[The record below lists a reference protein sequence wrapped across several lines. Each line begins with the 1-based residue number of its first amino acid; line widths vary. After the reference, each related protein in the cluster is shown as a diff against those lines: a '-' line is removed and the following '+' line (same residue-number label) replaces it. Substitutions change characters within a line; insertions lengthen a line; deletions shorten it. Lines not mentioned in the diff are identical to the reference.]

1 MAPSR
6 SPRDATA
13 AASPLIAVL
22 RADASARLPWM
33 KWLAGL
39 GTVVTTSSW
48 PTLRLLAPHVACVVV
63 AWPSR
68 GGDAYR
74 EEVRWLRRRR
84 PALPVVVVGPRSR
97 PLSSP
102 RPCAWLPASCSEE
115 MLAHAMEALRSSVVP
130 DGLAG
135 SECERGA

>member
-1 MAPSR
+1 
-6 SPRDATA
+6 
-13 AASPLIAVL
+13 
-22 RADASARLPWM
+22 M

-74 EEVRWLRRRR
+74 EEVRWLGRCH
-84 PALPVVVVGPRSR
+84 PALPVVAVGPRSR
-97 PLSSP
+97 PMPSP
-102 RPCAWLPASCSEE
+102 RSCAWLPASCSER
-115 MLAHAMEALRSSVVP
+115 MLADAMEGLRSSVAA
-130 DGLAG
+130 DGRAA
-135 SECERGA
+135 SEWERGA